1 MAPAE
6 MAQSHNS
13 QRTAVNASATTA
25 RLEAT
30 PSQHQGSSAPL
41 SVAIG
46 RAYERFLE
54 MPVVVV
60 LAVMWVAGAALL
72 TSCALALYLAVS
84 MLI

>member
-1 MAPAE
+1 M
-6 MAQSHNS
+6 
-13 QRTAVNASATTA
+13 
-25 RLEAT
+25 
-30 PSQHQGSSAPL
+30 